1 MQSVAEFV
9 RKCLSYEQYAF
20 SWDELKPEV
29 PKSDIALRHE
39 LLRLSRKEEVI
50 TLRRGFYLILPPR
63 YKAFG
68 KLPLELY
75 AEKLFKFL
83 EKPYYIAFFS
93 AAAFHGASHQQV
105 QQSYLMTKIPN
116 LRDIK
121 KGNTYLNI
129 SATSK
134 WPNKNI
140 QQRKSDA
147 GIFNISSPALTAI
160 DLIHYQSKMG
170 GLNRILAVLEEL
182 ADSMTTEDIQD
193 LLQWYPH
200 TSSIQRLGFLLE
212 EILEKNKLTLPLK
225 DHLKSR
231 NYFPVLLSPDK
242 DSKPGGANN
251 IWKIDANVELESDL

>member
-1 MQSVAEFV
+1 MQSVADFV
-9 RKCLSYEQYAF
+9 GKCLAYEQYAF
-20 SWDELKPEV
+20 SWDELKEEV
-29 PKSDIALRHE
+29 PKTDVALRHE
-39 LLRLSRKEEVI
+39 LIRLSRKKEVL
-50 TLRRGFYLILPPR
+50 TLRQGFYLILPPR

-68 KLPLELY
+68 KLPMELY
-75 AEKLFKFL
+75 IERLFKFL

-121 KGNTYLNI
+121 KGNIYLRI
-129 SATSK
+129 LAASK
-134 WPNKNI
+134 WPIKNI
-140 QQRKSDA
+140 LKRKSDS

-170 GLNRILAVLEEL
+170 GLNRIMAIVEEL
-182 ADSMTTEDIQD
+182 TESMTKDDIQD

-212 EILEKNKLTLPLK
+212 ELQAENTLTLPLK
-225 DHLKSR
+225 EYFKNQ
-231 NYFPVLLSPDK
+231 NYFPVLLCPEK
-242 DSKPGGANN
+242 NSKPGRANN
-251 IWKIDANVELESDL
+251 TWKVDVNIDLESDI

>member
-1 MQSVAEFV
+1 MQGVADYVNE
-9 RKCLSYEQYAF
+9 CLSYEQYAF
-20 SWDELKPEV
+20 SWDELKLEV
-29 PKSDIALRHE
+29 PKSDIALKHE
-39 LLRLSRKEEVI
+39 LVRLSRKKEVL
-50 TLRRGFYLILPPR
+50 TLRQGFYLILPPR
-63 YKAFG
+63 YKSFG

-75 AEKLFKFL
+75 SEKLFKFL
-83 EKPYYIAFFS
+83 GKPYYIAFFS
-93 AAAFHGASHQQV
+93 AAAFHGASHQQI

-121 KGNTYLNI
+121 KGNIYLNI

-134 WPNKNI
+134 WPKKNI

-182 ADSMTTEDIQD
+182 AESMSTEDIQD

-212 EILEKNKLTLPLK
+212 FLEENTLTRPLK
-225 DHLKSR
+225 DHLKNR
-231 NYFPVLLSPDK
+231 NYFPVLLSPKK

-251 IWKIDANVELESDL
+251 IWKIDANIKIESDL